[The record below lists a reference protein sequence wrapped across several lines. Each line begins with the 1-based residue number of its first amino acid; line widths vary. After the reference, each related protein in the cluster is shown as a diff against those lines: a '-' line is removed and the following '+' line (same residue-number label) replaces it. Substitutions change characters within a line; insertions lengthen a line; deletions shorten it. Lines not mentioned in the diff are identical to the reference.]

1 MILGAGLL
9 YMFGITVIAW
19 MQLRWMKMKA
29 SIQDYILVTIMYVGV
44 ATIGF
49 LLILKV
55 PVPSPS
61 LFIKKWLMFMEM

>member
-1 MILGAGLL
+1 MILGSGLL
-9 YMFGITVIAW
+9 YMFGIIVIAW
-19 MQLRWMKMKA
+19 MQFRWMKMKA

-49 LLILKV
+49 LLILNV
-55 PVPSPS
+55 PIPSPS